1 MSSHQQAKLE
11 SAVPALD
18 RADLVLQLLASSSK
32 PLHPS
37 DLAQRTGLAKST
49 LYLLLASLEQR
60 HWIEKKGGGY
70 VIGIGLYVLGCAYV
84 HLDNLQSTF
93 RAAAAEFVTEH
104 NEVVQL
110 AVLQGCDVV
119 YLAREDAHR
128 PVRLV
133 SDIGTRL
140 PAHACALG
148 KALLAQLPDEDVLRL
163 LPDEL
168 SAVTDRTITSHEVL
182 CKELA
187 DVRRTGLARDI
198 EEVATGLICFSV
210 YAGETPMGRQI
221 AVSTSIPT
229 DRLDKKREKF
239 IIQAI
244 VRVAQQVRLRTA
256 LGAGR

>member
-1 MSSHQQAKLE
+1 MNELNT
-11 SAVPALD
+11 AVPALD
-18 RADLVLQLLASSSK
+18 RADRVLQLLAASK
-32 PLHPS
+32 EPLRTTE
-37 DLAQRTGLAKST
+37 LAQRTGLAKST

-60 HWIEKKGGGY
+60 RWIEKKGSGY
-70 VIGIGLYVLGCAYV
+70 VVGIGLYMLGCAYV
-84 HLDNLQSTF
+84 HFDNLQSTF
-93 RAAAAEFVTEH
+93 RTAASDFVAQH

-110 AVLQGCDVV
+110 AVLQGSDVV

-148 KALLAQLPDEDVLRL
+148 KALLAQLSDEEVLRL
-163 LPDEL
+163 LPHKL
-168 SAVTDRTITSHEVL
+168 QAVTDRTITRHDVL
-182 CKELA
+182 CGELA
-187 DVRRTGLARDI
+187 EVRKTGLARDL
-198 EEVATGLICFSV
+198 EEVAIGLICFAV

-229 DRLDKKREKF
+229 GRLDKKREKD

-244 VRVAQQVRLRTA
+244 VRLAQQIRRQMAVN
-256 LGAGR
+256 